1 MASPTRVVI
10 ERTFWIA
17 LTPAVAANL
26 PTIRLADVTTDTY
39 GLPSG
44 SNYYMIQQG
53 DVITDATLIA
63 TFLGLT
69 PAQIQTAVLPG
80 PSLPKWSAF

>member
-1 MASPTRVVI
+1 MANPTRIVI

-26 PTIRLADVTTDTY
+26 PTIRPTDVTTDTY
-39 GLPSG
+39 GVPSG

-53 DVITDATLIA
+53 DVITDPTLIA
-63 TFLGLT
+63 TFLGVL
-69 PAQIQTAVLPG
+69 QTQSAVLPG